1 MRIIM
6 EPEWYRLSIWTV
18 ERDDSMKK
26 MAAFLLSA
34 ALLVAC
40 AGCSESAPI
49 EGAGGDGG
57 GTAVVQSQTKSEN
70 ETSQKED
77 SGLMG
82 KTLAY
87 RAYAYK
93 GNDMLPIDYEFTA
106 EKVQIF
112 DSYQDA
118 GIPKEE
124 FMEQYTTDREFV
136 LVDIRVKKTAGPS
149 KEEISD
155 NPDTIEYLKLA
166 NREMREASK
175 NENPSVIA
183 PILCYFSGHSQDR
196 YYDYWLEPGEEKTY
210 QVGWCLQEESKE
222 PAVVVMTNTEGLA
235 LYLGLEAGLQG
246 DCIELT
252 E

>member
-1 MRIIM
+1 
-6 EPEWYRLSIWTV
+6 
-18 ERDDSMKK
+18 MKK
-26 MAAFLLSA
+26 IATLIVTT
-34 ALLVAC
+34 ALLFSF
-40 AGCSESAPI
+40 AGCSETAPM
-49 EGAGGDGG
+49 EGAGGGGG
-57 GTAVVQSQTKSEN
+57 GTAVVQSQTESKN

-93 GNDMLPIDYEFTA
+93 GDERLPIDYEFTA

-112 DSYQDA
+112 DSYQEA
-118 GIPKEE
+118 GIPNEE

-136 LVDIRVKKTAGPS
+136 LVDIRIQKTAGPS

-155 NPDTIEYLKLA
+155 QPDTIEYLKLA

-175 NENPSVIA
+175 DQTKSVNS
-183 PILCYFSGHSQDR
+183 PILCYFSDHSQDR

-210 QVGWCLQEESKE
+210 QVGWCVQEESQE
-222 PAVVVMTNTEGLA
+222 PAVVEMTNTEGLA

>member
-1 MRIIM
+1 
-6 EPEWYRLSIWTV
+6 
-18 ERDDSMKK
+18 MKK
-26 MAAFLLSA
+26 MAVFLLFA
-34 ALLVAC
+34 AMLISFT
-40 AGCSESAPI
+40 GCSESAPMDGT
-49 EGAGGDGG
+49 EGG
-57 GTAVVQSQTKSEN
+57 GGAAVVQSQTESKN

-77 SGLMG
+77 SDLMG

-87 RAYAYK
+87 RAYVYK
-93 GNDMLPIDYEFTA
+93 DDERLPIDYEFTA

-112 DSYQDA
+112 DSYQEA
-118 GIPKEE
+118 GIPNAE

-136 LVDIRVKKTAGPS
+136 LVDIRIQKTAGPS

-155 NPDTIEYLKLA
+155 QPDTIEYLKLA

-175 NENPSVIA
+175 DQTKSVNS
-183 PILCYFSGHSQDR
+183 PILCYFSAHSQDR

-210 QVGWCLQEESKE
+210 QVGWCVQEESQE
-222 PAVVVMTNTEGLA
+222 PAVVEMTNTEGLA

>member
-1 MRIIM
+1 
-6 EPEWYRLSIWTV
+6 
-18 ERDDSMKK
+18 MKK
-26 MAAFLLSA
+26 MAVFLLST
-34 ALLVAC
+34 ALMVAC

-49 EGAGGDGG
+49 EGAGGGG
-57 GTAVVQSQTKSEN
+57 GGAAVVQSQTESEN

-77 SGLMG
+77 SGLLG

-87 RAYAYK
+87 RTYAYK
-93 GNDMLPIDYEFTA
+93 DNEALPIDYEFTA

-112 DSYQDA
+112 DSYQEA

-136 LVDIRVKKTAGPS
+136 LLDIRIQKTAGLS
-149 KEEISD
+149 KEEIPD
-155 NPDTIEYLKLA
+155 RPDTIEYLKLA
-166 NREMREASK
+166 NREMREASEDQ
-175 NENPSVIA
+175 NQSVNS

-210 QVGWCLQEESKE
+210 QVGWCVQEESQE
-222 PAVVVMTNTEGLA
+222 PAVVEMTNTEGLA
-235 LYLGLEAGLQG
+235 LYLGLEDGLQG

>member
-1 MRIIM
+1 
-6 EPEWYRLSIWTV
+6 
-18 ERDDSMKK
+18 MKK
-26 MAAFLLSA
+26 MVAFLLSA

-40 AGCSESAPI
+40 AGCSESAPM
-49 EGAGGDGG
+49 GGTEGG
-57 GTAVVQSQTKSEN
+57 GGAAVVQSQTESKN

-93 GNDMLPIDYEFTA
+93 NDERLPIDYEFTA

-112 DSYQDA
+112 DSYQEA

-124 FMEQYTTDREFV
+124 FMEQYTTDREFI
-136 LVDIRVKKTAGPS
+136 LLDIRIKKTAGPS

-155 NPDTIEYLKLA
+155 YTDTIEYLKLA

-175 NENPSVIA
+175 DQNQSVSG
-183 PILCYFSGHSQDR
+183 PTLCYFSGHSQDR

-210 QVGWCLQEESKE
+210 QVGWCVQEADKDS
-222 PAVVVMTNTEGLA
+222 AVIEMTDTKGLA
-235 LYLGLEAGLQG
+235 LYLGLEDGLHG
-246 DCIELT
+246 DYIELT

>member
-1 MRIIM
+1 
-6 EPEWYRLSIWTV
+6 
-18 ERDDSMKK
+18 MKK
-26 MAAFLLSA
+26 IMALVVTG
-34 ALLVAC
+34 ALLFSF
-40 AGCSESAPI
+40 AGCSESAPM
-49 EGAGGDGG
+49 EGAGGGG
-57 GTAVVQSQTKSEN
+57 GAEVVQSQTESKN

-87 RAYAYK
+87 RTYAYK
-93 GNDMLPIDYEFTA
+93 DDERLPIDYEFTA

-136 LVDIRVKKTAGPS
+136 LVDIRIKKTAGPS

-175 NENPSVIA
+175 DQNQSVSD

-210 QVGWCLQEESKE
+210 QVGWCVQEASKE

>member
-1 MRIIM
+1 
-6 EPEWYRLSIWTV
+6 
-18 ERDDSMKK
+18 MKK

-49 EGAGGDGG
+49 EGAGGGG
-57 GTAVVQSQTKSEN
+57 GTAVVQSQTESEN
-70 ETSQKED
+70 EISQKED

-93 GNDMLPIDYEFTA
+93 DDERLPIDYEFTA

-136 LVDIRVKKTAGPS
+136 LVDIRIKKTAGPS

-175 NENPSVIA
+175 DQSKSLGD

-210 QVGWCLQEESKE
+210 QVGWCLQEASKD
-222 PAVVVMTNTEGLA
+222 PAIVEMTNTEGLA

>member
-1 MRIIM
+1 
-6 EPEWYRLSIWTV
+6 
-18 ERDDSMKK
+18 MKK
-26 MAAFLLSA
+26 MAVFLLFASM
-34 ALLVAC
+34 LISFT
-40 AGCSESAPI
+40 GCSESAPM
-49 EGAGGDGG
+49 GGTEGG
-57 GTAVVQSQTKSEN
+57 GGAAVVQSQTESKN

-93 GNDMLPIDYEFTA
+93 DDERLPIDYEFTA

-112 DSYQDA
+112 DSYQEA
-118 GIPKEE
+118 GIPNEE

-136 LVDIRVKKTAGPS
+136 LVDIRIQKTAGPS

-155 NPDTIEYLKLA
+155 QPDTIEYLKLA

-175 NENPSVIA
+175 DQTKSVNS
-183 PILCYFSGHSQDR
+183 PILCYFSDHSQDR

-210 QVGWCLQEESKE
+210 QVGWCVQEESQE
-222 PAVVVMTNTEGLA
+222 PAVVEMTNTEGLA

>member
-1 MRIIM
+1 
-6 EPEWYRLSIWTV
+6 
-18 ERDDSMKK
+18 MKK
-26 MAAFLLSA
+26 IAAFLLA
-34 ALLVAC
+34 TVLLFSF
-40 AGCSESAPI
+40 AGCNESSPI
-49 EGAGGDGG
+49 EGTRGGGG
-57 GTAVVQSQTKSEN
+57 GTAVVQSQTESEN

-77 SGLMG
+77 SGLLG

-87 RAYAYK
+87 RTYAYK
-93 GNDMLPIDYEFTA
+93 DNEALPIDYEFTA

-112 DSYQDA
+112 DSYQEA
-118 GIPKEE
+118 GIPNEE

-136 LVDIRVKKTAGPS
+136 LVDIRIKKTAGPS

-155 NPDTIEYLKLA
+155 YPDTIEYLKLA
-166 NREMREASK
+166 NREMREVSKEQNQLASS
-175 NENPSVIA
+175 P
-183 PILCYFSGHSQDR
+183 PLCYFSGHSQDK

-210 QVGWCLQEESKE
+210 QVGWCVQEESKDQ
-222 PAVVVMTNTEGLA
+222 VVVEMTNTERLA

>member
-1 MRIIM
+1 
-6 EPEWYRLSIWTV
+6 
-18 ERDDSMKK
+18 MKK
-26 MAAFLLSA
+26 MAAFLLFA
-34 ALLVAC
+34 AMLISFT
-40 AGCSESAPI
+40 GCSESAPM
-49 EGAGGDGG
+49 GGTEGG
-57 GTAVVQSQTKSEN
+57 GGAAVVQSQTESKN

-87 RAYAYK
+87 RTYAYK
-93 GNDMLPIDYEFTA
+93 DDERLPIDYEFTA

-112 DSYQDA
+112 DSYQEA
-118 GIPKEE
+118 GIPNEE

-136 LVDIRVKKTAGPS
+136 LVDIRIKKTAGPS
-149 KEEISD
+149 KEEIPD
-155 NPDTIEYLKLA
+155 RPDTIEYLKLA

-175 NENPSVIA
+175 DQNQSVSG
-183 PILCYFSGHSQDR
+183 PTLCYFSGHSQDR

-210 QVGWCLQEESKE
+210 QVGWCVQEESQD
-222 PAVVVMTNTEGLA
+222 PAVVEMTNTEGLS
-235 LYLGLEAGLQG
+235 LYLGLEDGLQG

>member
-1 MRIIM
+1 
-6 EPEWYRLSIWTV
+6 
-18 ERDDSMKK
+18 MKK
-26 MAAFLLSA
+26 MVAFLLSA
-34 ALLVAC
+34 ALLVVC
-40 AGCSESAPI
+40 AGCSESAPM
-49 EGAGGDGG
+49 GGTEGG
-57 GTAVVQSQTKSEN
+57 GGAAVVQSQTESKN
-70 ETSQKED
+70 EVSQKED

-93 GNDMLPIDYEFTA
+93 DDERLPIDYEFTA

-112 DSYQDA
+112 DSYQEA
-118 GIPKEE
+118 GIPNEE

-136 LVDIRVKKTAGPS
+136 LVDIRIKKTAGPS
-149 KEEISD
+149 KEEIFD
-155 NPDTIEYLKLA
+155 QPDTIEYLKLA

-175 NENPSVIA
+175 DQNQSVSD

-210 QVGWCLQEESKE
+210 QVGWCVQEESQD
-222 PAVVVMTNTEGLA
+222 PAVVEMTNTEGLA

>member
-1 MRIIM
+1 
-6 EPEWYRLSIWTV
+6 
-18 ERDDSMKK
+18 MKK
-26 MAAFLLSA
+26 MAAFLLFA
-34 ALLVAC
+34 AMLISFT
-40 AGCSESAPI
+40 GCSESAPM
-49 EGAGGDGG
+49 GGTEGG
-57 GTAVVQSQTKSEN
+57 GGAAVVQSQTESKN
-70 ETSQKED
+70 ETSQKEN

-93 GNDMLPIDYEFTA
+93 DNERLPIDYEFTA

-112 DSYQDA
+112 DSYQEA

-136 LVDIRVKKTAGPS
+136 LVDIRIKKTAGPS

-155 NPDTIEYLKLA
+155 YTDTIEYLKLA
-166 NREMREASK
+166 NWEMREASK
-175 NENPSVIA
+175 DQNQSVSD
-183 PILCYFSGHSQDR
+183 PTLCYFSGHSQDR
-196 YYDYWLEPGEEKTY
+196 YYDYLLEPGEEKTY
-210 QVGWCLQEESKE
+210 QVGWCVQEESQD
-222 PAVVVMTNTEGLA
+222 PAVVEMTNTEGLA
-235 LYLGLEAGLQG
+235 LYLGLEDGLQG

>member
-1 MRIIM
+1 
-6 EPEWYRLSIWTV
+6 
-18 ERDDSMKK
+18 MKK

-34 ALLVAC
+34 ALLFGF
-40 AGCSESAPI
+40 AGCSESAPM
-49 EGAGGDGG
+49 EGAEGGGG
-57 GTAVVQSQTKSEN
+57 GTAVVQSQTESEN

-77 SGLMG
+77 SGLLG

-93 GNDMLPIDYEFTA
+93 GDDMLPIDYEFTA

-175 NENPSVIA
+175 NENQSVIA

-210 QVGWCLQEESKE
+210 QVGWCVQEASKE

-235 LYLGLEAGLQG
+235 LYLGMEEGLQG

>member
-1 MRIIM
+1 
-6 EPEWYRLSIWTV
+6 
-18 ERDDSMKK
+18 MKK
-26 MAAFLLSA
+26 MAVFLLST
-34 ALLVAC
+34 ALMVAC

-49 EGAGGDGG
+49 EGAGGGG
-57 GTAVVQSQTKSEN
+57 GGAAVVQSQTESEN

-77 SGLMG
+77 SGLLG

-87 RAYAYK
+87 RTYAYK
-93 GNDMLPIDYEFTA
+93 DNEALPIDYEFTA

-112 DSYQDA
+112 DSYQEA
-118 GIPKEE
+118 GIPNEE

-136 LVDIRVKKTAGPS
+136 LLDIRIQKTAGPS
-149 KEEISD
+149 KEEIPD
-155 NPDTIEYLKLA
+155 RPDTIEYLKLA
-166 NREMREASK
+166 NREMREASEDQ
-175 NENPSVIA
+175 NQSVNS

-210 QVGWCLQEESKE
+210 QVGWCVQEESQE
-222 PAVVVMTNTEGLA
+222 PAVVEMTNTEGLA
-235 LYLGLEAGLQG
+235 LYLGLEDGLQG

>member
-1 MRIIM
+1 
-6 EPEWYRLSIWTV
+6 
-18 ERDDSMKK
+18 MKK
-26 MAAFLLSA
+26 MAVFLLST
-34 ALLVAC
+34 ALLFGF
-40 AGCSESAPI
+40 AGCSESAPM
-49 EGAGGDGG
+49 EGAGGGG
-57 GTAVVQSQTKSEN
+57 GGAAVVQSQTESKN

-93 GNDMLPIDYEFTA
+93 DNERLPIDYEFTA

-112 DSYQDA
+112 DSYQEA

-136 LVDIRVKKTAGPS
+136 LVDIRIKKTAGPS

-155 NPDTIEYLKLA
+155 YTDTIEYLKLA
-166 NREMREASK
+166 NWEMREASK
-175 NENPSVIA
+175 DQNQSVSC
-183 PILCYFSGHSQDR
+183 PTLCYFSGHSQER
-196 YYDYWLEPGEEKTY
+196 YHDYWLEPGEEKTY
-210 QVGWCLQEESKE
+210 QVGWCVQEAAKDLEIVE
-222 PAVVVMTNTEGLA
+222 MTNTEGLA
-235 LYLGLEAGLQG
+235 LYLGLEDGLQG

>member
-1 MRIIM
+1 
-6 EPEWYRLSIWTV
+6 
-18 ERDDSMKK
+18 MKK
-26 MAAFLLSA
+26 MAVFLLFA
-34 ALLVAC
+34 AMLIGFT
-40 AGCSESAPI
+40 GCSESAPM
-49 EGAGGDGG
+49 EGAGGGG
-57 GTAVVQSQTKSEN
+57 GAAVVQSQTESKN
-70 ETSQKED
+70 EVSQKED

-93 GNDMLPIDYEFTA
+93 DDERLPIDYEFTA

-112 DSYQDA
+112 DSYQEA
-118 GIPKEE
+118 GIPNEE

-136 LVDIRVKKTAGPS
+136 LVDIRIQKTAGPS

-155 NPDTIEYLKLA
+155 QPDTIEYLKLA

-175 NENPSVIA
+175 DQTKSVNS
-183 PILCYFSGHSQDR
+183 PILCYFSDHSQDR

-210 QVGWCLQEESKE
+210 QVGWCVQEESQD
-222 PAVVVMTNTEGLA
+222 PAVVEMTNTEGLA

>member
-1 MRIIM
+1 MRMTM

-34 ALLVAC
+34 ALLFGF
-40 AGCSESAPI
+40 AGCSESAPM
-49 EGAGGDGG
+49 EGAEGGGG
-57 GTAVVQSQTKSEN
+57 GTAVVQSQTESEN

-77 SGLMG
+77 SGLLG

-93 GNDMLPIDYEFTA
+93 DDDMLPIDYEFTA

-175 NENPSVIA
+175 NENQSVIA

>member
-1 MRIIM
+1 
-6 EPEWYRLSIWTV
+6 
-18 ERDDSMKK
+18 MKK
-26 MAAFLLSA
+26 VAAFLLSA
-34 ALLVAC
+34 ALMVAC

-49 EGAGGDGG
+49 EGAGGGG
-57 GTAVVQSQTKSEN
+57 GGAAVVQSQTESEN

-77 SGLMG
+77 SGLLG

-87 RAYAYK
+87 RTYAYK
-93 GNDMLPIDYEFTA
+93 DNEALPIDYEFTA

-112 DSYQDA
+112 DSYQEA
-118 GIPKEE
+118 GIPNEE

-136 LVDIRVKKTAGPS
+136 LLDIRIQKTAGPS
-149 KEEISD
+149 KEEIPD
-155 NPDTIEYLKLA
+155 RPDTIEYLKLA
-166 NREMREASK
+166 NREMREASEDQ
-175 NENPSVIA
+175 NQSVNS

-210 QVGWCLQEESKE
+210 QVGWCVQEAAKDLEIVE
-222 PAVVVMTNTEGLA
+222 MTNTEGLA
-235 LYLGLEAGLQG
+235 LYLGLEDGLHG

>member
-1 MRIIM
+1 
-6 EPEWYRLSIWTV
+6 
-18 ERDDSMKK
+18 MKK
-26 MAAFLLSA
+26 MAAFLLFA
-34 ALLVAC
+34 AMLISFT
-40 AGCSESAPI
+40 GCSESAPM
-49 EGAGGDGG
+49 GGTEGG
-57 GTAVVQSQTKSEN
+57 GGAAVVQSQTESKN
-70 ETSQKED
+70 ETSQKEN

-93 GNDMLPIDYEFTA
+93 DNERLPIDYEFTA

-112 DSYQDA
+112 DSYQEA

-136 LVDIRVKKTAGPS
+136 LVDIRIKKTAGPS

-155 NPDTIEYLKLA
+155 YTDTIEYLKLA
-166 NREMREASK
+166 NWEMREAAEDQ
-175 NENPSVIA
+175 NQSVSD
-183 PILCYFSGHSQDR
+183 PTRCYYSGHSQDR
-196 YYDYWLEPGEEKTY
+196 YYDYWLEPGEEKAY
-210 QVGWCLQEESKE
+210 QVGWCVQEESQD
-222 PAVVVMTNTEGLA
+222 PAVVEMTNTEGLA
-235 LYLGLEAGLQG
+235 LYLGLEDGLQG

>member
-1 MRIIM
+1 
-6 EPEWYRLSIWTV
+6 
-18 ERDDSMKK
+18 MKK
-26 MAAFLLSA
+26 MAVFLLFA
-34 ALLVAC
+34 AMLISFT
-40 AGCSESAPI
+40 GCSESDPM
-49 EGAGGDGG
+49 GGTEGG
-57 GTAVVQSQTKSEN
+57 GGAAVVQSQTESKN
-70 ETSQKED
+70 EVSQKED

-93 GNDMLPIDYEFTA
+93 DDERLPIDYEFTA

-175 NENPSVIA
+175 NENQSVIA

-210 QVGWCLQEESKE
+210 QVGWCVQEESQD
-222 PAVVVMTNTEGLA
+222 PAVVEMTNTEGLA
-235 LYLGLEAGLQG
+235 LYLGLEDGLQG

>member
-1 MRIIM
+1 
-6 EPEWYRLSIWTV
+6 
-18 ERDDSMKK
+18 MKK

-34 ALLVAC
+34 ALLLGF
-40 AGCSESAPI
+40 AGCSESAPM
-49 EGAGGDGG
+49 GGTGGGG
-57 GTAVVQSQTKSEN
+57 GTAVVQSQTESEN

-87 RAYAYK
+87 RTYAYK
-93 GNDMLPIDYEFTA
+93 GDDMLPIDYEFTA

-175 NENPSVIA
+175 NENQSVIA

-210 QVGWCLQEESKE
+210 QVGWCVQEASKE
-222 PAVVVMTNTEGLA
+222 PAVVAMTNTEGLA
-235 LYLGLEAGLQG
+235 LYLGMEAGLQG

>member
-1 MRIIM
+1 
-6 EPEWYRLSIWTV
+6 
-18 ERDDSMKK
+18 MKK
-26 MAAFLLSA
+26 MAVFLLFA
-34 ALLVAC
+34 AMLISFT
-40 AGCSESAPI
+40 GCSESAPMDGT
-49 EGAGGDGG
+49 EGG
-57 GTAVVQSQTKSEN
+57 GGAAVVQSQTESKN

-77 SGLMG
+77 SDLMG

-87 RAYAYK
+87 RAYVYK
-93 GNDMLPIDYEFTA
+93 DDERLPIDYEFTA

-112 DSYQDA
+112 DSYQEA
-118 GIPKEE
+118 GIPNAE

-136 LVDIRVKKTAGPS
+136 LVDIRIQKTAGPS

-155 NPDTIEYLKLA
+155 QPDTIEYLKLA

-175 NENPSVIA
+175 DQTKSVNS
-183 PILCYFSGHSQDR
+183 PILCYFSDHSQDR

-210 QVGWCLQEESKE
+210 QVGWCVQEESQE
-222 PAVVVMTNTEGLA
+222 PAVVEMTNTEGLA